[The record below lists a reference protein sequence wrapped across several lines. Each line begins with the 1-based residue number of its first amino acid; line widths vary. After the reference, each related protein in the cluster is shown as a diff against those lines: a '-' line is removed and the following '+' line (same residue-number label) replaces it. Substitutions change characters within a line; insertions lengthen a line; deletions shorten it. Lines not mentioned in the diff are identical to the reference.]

1 MTEIK
6 VNDFKEA
13 LLHVCDLITENEP
26 ALSQLDSIV
35 GDGDH
40 GTGMYEGFSE
50 LRRILE
56 EHEYEDLYKLMR
68 ESGITL
74 IKTMG
79 GASGVVFGTLFIG
92 GQHALIDE
100 NGLFKKKADCSTMV
114 DFFRGSAQAIS
125 KRGRV
130 EANDRTMLDA
140 LLYALNAMEK
150 YKGNDIREFFEAGWQ
165 GACEGADATKMMMSR
180 KGRSKN
186 FREKVL
192 GYPDPGA
199 VSVSII
205 FRGLYEGMRG

>member
-13 LLHVCDLITENEP
+13 LLHVCDLIMESEPTLTE
-26 ALSQLDSIV
+26 LDSIV

-40 GTGMYEGFSE
+40 GAGMYDGFSE
-50 LRRILE
+50 LRHILV

-68 ESGITL
+68 ESGISL

-92 GQHALIDE
+92 GYHALIDE
-100 NGLFKKKADCSTMV
+100 NGLYKEKANCSTLM

-140 LLYALNAMEK
+140 LLYAVNAMEK
-150 YKGNDIREFFEAGWQ
+150 YRGNDIREFFEAGWK
-165 GACEGADATKMMMSR
+165 GACEGADATKMMISH

-205 FRGLYEGMRG
+205 FRGLYEGTRG